1 MIKPIKIDSHYKPSE
16 KLLQGRSILITG
28 AGDGIGKELAIS
40 AAMHGAEPILLG
52 RTQAK
57 LEQVY
62 DLIEGQTGI
71 QPIICPLDLEELN
84 EARAD
89 ELANSLSSEL
99 NGKLDGLVHNAGL
112 LGQRTPIQ
120 NYSAKTWHSVMQV
133 NINAC
138 FILSKALIPLLSAS
152 PDASMIFTSSGVG
165 RTGKAFWGAYS
176 VSKFAVEGLAQ
187 LLSEELSET
196 TSIRVNTVNPGITRT
211 SMRAAAA
218 PAENPES
225 IKPPADIMYGY
236 LYLLGPDSR
245 DMTGQSID
253 L

>member
-1 MIKPIKIDSHYKPSE
+1 MIKPIRIDSDYNPPQN
-16 KLLQGRSILITG
+16 LLDGRSILITG
-28 AGDGIGKELAIS
+28 AGDGIGKELAIC
-40 AAMHGAEPILLG
+40 AATHGAEPVLLG

-62 DLIEGQTGI
+62 DQIEAQTGI
-71 QPIICPLDLEELN
+71 KSIICPLDLEELD
-84 EARAD
+84 ETRAR
-89 ELANSLSSEL
+89 ELADSLSAEL
-99 NGKLDGLVHNAGL
+99 GGKLDGLVQNAGL

-120 NYSAKTWHSVMQV
+120 NYDAKTWHSVMQV
-133 NINAC
+133 NVNAC
-138 FILSKALIPLLSAS
+138 FILSKALIPLMSAS

-236 LYLLGPDSR
+236 LYLLGPDSQET
-245 DMTGQSID
+245 TGESID